1 MSMRL
6 GPWLKRQRRELVL
19 AAIEGGCRTIEEI
32 AQATGLGREVVREIR
47 AKLILTGNAPRPKVG
62 RPAALRARVQAT
74 VTHEPQ
80 TAAQIA
86 DALQANRD
94 RLAHVLRD
102 LERRGAVTRLVERTQ
117 SGAFL
122 WTLREAPTQTP

>member
-1 MSMRL
+1 
-6 GPWLKRQRRELVL
+6 
-19 AAIEGGCRTIEEI
+19 
-32 AQATGLGREVVREIR
+32 VVREIR